1 MRVLLL
7 TAAALLAA
15 CGGEASTLDPAGP
28 RAERVATLTWT
39 MTALGIG
46 VYVLVMAA
54 LFVAIRRSGRGRP
67 LVAAPS
73 DERIIVGGGILLP
86 ALVIPLLWVLTMR
99 DIAATLEPPTEPGL
113 TVEVTAHQWSYE
125 VRYPEHGVTVTNE
138 MRIPA
143 GVPVRIEVTSADVI
157 HSFWIPRLMG
167 KIDMIPGR
175 TNEYWFQADEPGRYP
190 AICSEFCGLW
200 HARMRMDV
208 TAEDP
213 RDFERWLASARSGRR
228 P

>member
-7 TAAALLAA
+7 TAAAILAA

-86 ALVIPLLWVLTMR
+86 ALVIPLLWVLTLR
-99 DIAATLEPPTEPGL
+99 EAAATIDPPAEPAL
-113 TVEVTAHQWSYE
+113 TVEVTAHQWWYE
-125 VRYPEHGVTVTNE
+125 VRYPDHAVTVTGE

-143 GVPVRIEVTSADVI
+143 GRVVRLIVTSDDVI
-157 HSFWIPRLMG
+157 HSFWVPRLSG

-175 TNEYWFQADEPGRYP
+175 SNESWVQADLTGRYSVVC
-190 AICSEFCGLW
+190 AEFCGIG
-200 HARMRMDV
+200 HALMRMDV
-208 TAEDP
+208 LAEAP
-213 RDFERWLASARSGRR
+213 ADFERWLASQRSG